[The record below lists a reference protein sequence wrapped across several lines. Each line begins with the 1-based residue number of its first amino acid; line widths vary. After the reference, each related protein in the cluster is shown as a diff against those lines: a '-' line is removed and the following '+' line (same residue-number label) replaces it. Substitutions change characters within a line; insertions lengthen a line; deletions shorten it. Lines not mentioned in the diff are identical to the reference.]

1 MHNGLI
7 LSAWLRTH
15 PGNSARPIRVY
26 KSPSWTPPTPRGSLE
41 CIPARMN
48 DGALRTSLVPC
59 SNRAAVKA
67 RISAAGFRTSGDVLD
82 DLDAR
87 VEALIRQAIR
97 GMGGLGRK
105 TISVEALNRGRL
117 RA

>member
-7 LSAWLRTH
+7 
-15 PGNSARPIRVY
+15 
-26 KSPSWTPPTPRGSLE
+26 
-41 CIPARMN
+41 
-48 DGALRTSLVPC
+48 
-59 SNRAAVKA
+59 NRAAVKA
-67 RISAAGFRTSGDVLD
+67 RFSAAGFRTSGDVLD

-87 VEALIRQAIR
+87 VEALVRQAIR

-105 TISVEALNRGRL
+105 TISVEALDRGRL